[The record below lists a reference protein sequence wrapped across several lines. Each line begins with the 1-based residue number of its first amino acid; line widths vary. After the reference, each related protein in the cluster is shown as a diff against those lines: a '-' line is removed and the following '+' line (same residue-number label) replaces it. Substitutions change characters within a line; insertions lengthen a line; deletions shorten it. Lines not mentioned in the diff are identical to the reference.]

1 MIKGKNICKK
11 FSKQVIFDNL
21 NFEFSK
27 GLIIINGESG
37 SGKTT
42 LLNLLSSL
50 DTDYDGELFFQNK
63 NYRTIF
69 DKEKFRY
76 RNFGFVYQ
84 NYHLFNSLTVKENLS
99 FLNVG
104 DAEISD
110 VLSLCGLYVS
120 LNQEAGSLS
129 GGEKQRL
136 AIARAILSH
145 PKVLLCDEPT
155 GALDYDNSLAIM
167 KLLKKISEEHLVIM
181 ISHDEDLSRKFAS
194 ELYKLQDYKLKL
206 VFKNDSPSKIINSS
220 KKENKLSFSYMIT
233 YIKRHLLKKK
243 IRSLLTIFAS
253 SLGLIFIS
261 LSLILTSL
269 TVNDIISSLGSLYD
283 EERILLKSQ
292 NDDSLNEIYS
302 VSKEEVELIK
312 SQYQNN
318 FLLTGSYYFQSFETL
333 LDESYLKILST
344 SYPLTMAS
352 FSVRNINEYYLYQ
365 DVDVSFRNLENDE
378 VILMLRNTDIKRIC
392 DSLRIENNLLTLNE
406 VLKDN
411 PLKLGYFFKNSS
423 WDYQDEITLF
433 CPYIIKG
440 NESGLVHSSGYFNE
454 YVFEGKMHFKSSDD
468 LVSSEP
474 IPWTLK
480 KVYYLKCRENNT
492 IGLLKR
498 LLMDKNLNDYRFDII
513 NSLYD
518 SRLNR
523 GEDNGKIYVYYESKK
538 DLSLAD
544 INTFL
549 SDEKISKYSLN
560 IPQTYQMVNE
570 FALSGFALPTYL
582 FTKEED
588 YIALADDYY
597 ITENNIIYES
607 PEFDNVSYSSGSLG
621 KLGNNDNLQVI
632 NYFNPLIG
640 RIPDNYQE
648 VAISSALAKKLFSA
662 KSLDEIIN
670 QSLYFSTLLMTY
682 YDGVSYEN
690 HFAYQQLLITGITDN
705 DYECIYLPEYFNV
718 FFYIDN
724 FDIPLSSLI
733 IDSVNLF
740 IKNANVSNYLNNL
753 QNKYPNYYFSNPSEE
768 INDSI
773 NSMIKYVNIALVSFG
788 GVIVV
793 SAILLSGLTM
803 FLFISENKKEIGLF
817 KAIGIKKSNILFLYF
832 MFTASLF
839 FIAFI
844 YSAGAVLFLTLVL
857 ERKLDFIFSPS
868 YLKVYGLSLSVT
880 FLISLFETFLI
891 SSITAKRIK
900 NYSPLTLLKE
910 KS

>member
-11 FSKQVIFDNL
+11 YANQVIFNNL

-50 DTDYDGELFFQNK
+50 DDKYDGELFFRDK
-63 NYRTIF
+63 NYKMIS

-76 RNFGFVYQ
+76 QNFGFIYQ

-104 DAEISD
+104 DAEIND
-110 VLSLCGLYVS
+110 VLSLCGLYAS

-136 AIARAILSH
+136 AIARAILNH

-155 GALDYDNSLAIM
+155 GALDYENSLAIM
-167 KLLKKISEEHLVIM
+167 KLLKRISEEYLVIM
-181 ISHDEDLSRKFAS
+181 ISHDEELSKEFAS
-194 ELYKLQDYKLKL
+194 ELYRLQDYNLQL
-206 VFKNDSPSKIINSS
+206 IFKKDSKSKIYNVHE
-220 KKENKLSFSYMIT
+220 KENKLSLGYMII
-233 YIKRHLLKKK
+233 YIKRHLFKKK
-243 IRSLLTIFAS
+243 VRSLLTIFAS

-283 EERILLKSQ
+283 EERILLKSR
-292 NDDSLNEIYS
+292 NDDSLNEMYG
-302 VSKEEVELIK
+302 VNKEEVETIK
-312 SQYQNN
+312 SLYPSY
-318 FLLTGSYYFQSFETL
+318 FVLTGSYYFQSFETL
-333 LDESYLKILST
+333 LEESYLQILST
-344 SYPLTMAS
+344 SYPVKMAS

-365 DVDVSFRNLENDE
+365 DLGISFRQLENDE
-378 VILMLRNTDIKRIC
+378 VILMLRNSDIKRIC
-392 DSLRIENNLLTLNE
+392 DSLRIENNLFELNE
-406 VLKDN
+406 LLKDN
-411 PLKLGYFFKNSS
+411 PLHLNYFFKNSS
-423 WDYQDEITLF
+423 WDYQDEISLT

-454 YVFEGKMHFKSSDD
+454 YVFEEKMHFKSSDD

-492 IGLLKR
+492 IELLKK
-498 LLMDKNLNDYRFDII
+498 LLLDENLNKYRFDLI

-518 SRLNR
+518 SRLKR

-544 INTFL
+544 INAFL
-549 SDEKISKYSLN
+549 MEEKIQKYSLN

-570 FALSGFALPTYL
+570 FVLSGFSLPTYL

-588 YIALADDYY
+588 YITLADDYY

-607 PEFDNVSYSSGSLG
+607 PELDDISYASGSLG
-621 KLGNNDNLQVI
+621 KLGRSDNLQV
-632 NYFNPLIG
+632 NNNCDPFIG
-640 RIPDNYQE
+640 RIPENYQE
-648 VAISSALAKKLFSA
+648 IAISSALAKKLFSS
-662 KSLDEIIN
+662 KSDEEIIN
-670 QSLYFSTLLMTY
+670 QTLYFSTLLMTY
-682 YDGVSYEN
+682 YDGVNYEN
-690 HFAYQQLLITGITDN
+690 HFAYQQLLICGITN
-705 DYECIYLPEYFNV
+705 DDVECIYLPEYFNI
-718 FFYIDN
+718 FFYVDN

-740 IKNANVSNYLNNL
+740 IDSLNASNYINKL
-753 QNKYPNYYFSNPSEE
+753 QNKYPDFDFSNPSEE
-768 INDSI
+768 INTSI

-788 GVIVV
+788 GIIVI

-803 FLFISENKKEIGLF
+803 FLFISENKKEIGLL
-817 KAIGIKKSNILFLYF
+817 KAIGIRKSNISLLYF
-832 MFTASLF
+832 LFTASLF

-844 YSAGAVLFLTLVL
+844 YSAVSVLFLTFIL
-857 ERKLDFIFSPS
+857 ERNINFLFSLN

-880 FLISLFETFLI
+880 FLISLLETFFI
-891 SSITAKRIK
+891 SLLTAKRIK